1 MEKLEMY
8 FKSEGFSDGDI
19 SAIIQCF
26 HPKRILKGGYFV
38 EEGKTSRHLGFVEK
52 GFLQY
57 YVNIDGEEKTTY
69 SAGENNFVASLI
81 SFLKQVPAKE
91 NIRALVDT
99 DLLIIERNEL
109 KRLQEDIPAFK
120 SFYVN
125 LLEWQ
130 ICCIDESRL
139 DAIMLNAQERYEKML
154 DKEPGIVQQI
164 PLQYLASILGVT
176 PRHLSRIR
184 NNIRK

>member
-1 MEKLEMY
+1 MESLRQY
-8 FKSEGFSDGDI
+8 FAASQFSERDILAIMNCFEEKQFSKGD
-19 SAIIQCF
+19 
-26 HPKRILKGGYFV
+26 YFV
-38 EEGKTSRHLGFVEK
+38 QEGKTSRYLGFVEK

-57 YVNIDGEEKTTY
+57 FVLIDGVEKTTY
-69 SAGENNFVASLI
+69 SVGENNFVASLV
-81 SFLKQVPAKE
+81 SFLKELPSKE
-91 NIRALVDT
+91 NIRAVMETSLLVID
-99 DLLIIERNEL
+99 RKKL
-109 KRLQEDIPAFK
+109 KRLQDDIPSFK

-139 DAIMLNAQERYEKML
+139 DSIMLNAQERYLKML
-154 DKEPGIVQQI
+154 DKEPGLVQQI

-184 NNIRK
+184 NNIR

>member
-1 MEKLEMY
+1 LESLSQ
-8 FKSEGFSDGDI
+8 FFTSAGLSATDA
-19 SAIIQCF
+19 SAIAEKFI
-26 HPKRILKGGYFV
+26 PKKFAKGEYFV
-38 EEGKTSRHLGFVEK
+38 REGTVSKYLGFVEK

-57 YVNIDGEEKTTY
+57 FINLDGVEKTTY
-69 SAGENNFVASLI
+69 SVGPNNFAASLV

-91 NIRALVDT
+91 NIRAVMNSELWVLDKQGLSY
-99 DLLIIERNEL
+99 LLQNF
-109 KRLQEDIPAFK
+109 PAFK
-120 SFYVN
+120 SFYIE

-139 DAIMLNAQERYEKML
+139 DTLILNAQQRYEKMI
-154 DKEPGIVQQI
+154 DKEPALIQQI

-184 NNIRK
+184 NKVR

>member
-1 MEKLEMY
+1 LESLRQ
-8 FKSEGFSDGDI
+8 FFTSAGLSAADA
-19 SAIIQCF
+19 SAIAERF
-26 HPKRILKGGYFV
+26 ILKKLAKGEYFAR
-38 EEGKTSRHLGFVEK
+38 EGTISKYLGFVDK

-57 YVNIDGEEKTTY
+57 FVNLDGVEKTTY
-69 SAGENNFVASLI
+69 SVGPNNFAASLV

-91 NIRALVDT
+91 NIRAA
-99 DLLIIERNEL
+99 INSEL
-109 KRLQEDIPAFK
+109 WVLDKQGLNHLQEKIPAFK
-120 SFYVN
+120 SFYVE

-139 DAIMLNAQERYEKML
+139 DALILNAQQRYEKMI
-154 DKEPGIVQQI
+154 DKEPALIQQI

-184 NNIRK
+184 NNIR